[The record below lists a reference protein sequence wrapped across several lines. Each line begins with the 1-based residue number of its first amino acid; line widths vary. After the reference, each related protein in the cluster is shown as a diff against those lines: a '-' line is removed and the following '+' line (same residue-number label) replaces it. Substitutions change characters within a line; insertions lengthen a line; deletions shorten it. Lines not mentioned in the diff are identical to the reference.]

1 MSDDAELLRRYAE
14 NRSEPAFAALV
25 ERHLGL
31 VYAAA
36 LRRLDGDP
44 HRATE
49 ITQTVFIALARHAA
63 DLAQRPVFASWLHTA
78 TRHAVID
85 LLRAEQRRRTREKH
99 AHTLATVNAPVPTT
113 TSTEAEWEKVR
124 PLLDA
129 ALDQLNEPDRAL
141 LLLRFFEQHPFADIA
156 ANLHLTEDAA
166 RMRTARALEKLRT
179 HLSRHGIT
187 STATALGAALSTQT
201 LTAAPAGL
209 AATITTGALTGTTF
223 TGTALGLTFM
233 TATTKTLL
241 ATVALVTTLA
251 IGTAI
256 YESRRADRALH
267 SLTDLQQERDAINR
281 QNSEL
286 NSRLTANTAELSRLI
301 AQQKETVAK
310 LTAAT
315 APKTANINSVDVS
328 WLNPAFG
335 PAWTA
340 QQSAALG
347 MRYGQLYRELQLTP
361 EQIAK
366 FEKIQTELK
375 QAQADVWTL
384 TANQGLPINGPDVA
398 RLTMEPYAQA
408 RKNLEALLGGTD
420 LAKLDKYEA
429 GNATRELVAS
439 LAGNVYFSDTPLTAN
454 QGSALTAL
462 IATNTATRK
471 TAMKD
476 EGANTI
482 YTVRKETN
490 WDSVTAQAAGLLS
503 PSQLIALKQLAEQKR
518 LNTELQKILSPPPK

>member
-1 MSDDAELLRRYAE
+1 MSNDDELLRRYAE
-14 NRSEPAFAALV
+14 TRSEPAFAALV

-36 LRRLDGDP
+36 LRRLDGDT

-63 DLAQRPVFASWLHTA
+63 DLAQRPVLASWLHTA

-85 LLRAEQRRRTREKH
+85 LLRAERRRQTREQH
-99 AHTLATVNAPVPTT
+99 AHNLATVNASP
-113 TSTEAEWEKVR
+113 SASADAGWDQLR
-124 PLLDA
+124 PLIDA
-129 ALDQLNEPDRAL
+129 ALDQLNEHDRAL

-156 ANLHLTEDAA
+156 AKLHLTEDAA
-166 RMRTARALEKLRT
+166 RMRTTRALEKLRT

-187 STATALGAALSTQT
+187 STATALGAALTTQP
-201 LTAAPAGL
+201 LTAAPVSL
-209 AATITTGALTGTTF
+209 ATTITTGAIAGSTTLTASSLLLMTT
-223 TGTALGLTFM
+223 A
-233 TATTKTLL
+233 TKTLV
-241 ATVALVTTLA
+241 ATVALITTLA
-251 IGTAI
+251 IGTAV
-256 YESRRADRALH
+256 YESRRAEQAIHFLA
-267 SLTDLQQERDAINR
+267 DLQRERDTLSH
-281 QNSEL
+281 QTSDL
-286 NSRLTANTAELSRLI
+286 NSRLAASSAEISRLTSL
-301 AQQKETVAK
+301 QKETVAK
-310 LTAAT
+310 LTAAS
-315 APKTANINSVDVS
+315 APKPANVNSVDVS

-335 PAWTA
+335 PAWAA

-361 EQIAK
+361 EQIGQ

-384 TANQGLPINGPDVA
+384 AANQGLPTNGPDVA

-408 RKNLEALLGGTD
+408 RKNLEALLGGTGIT
-420 LAKLDKYEA
+420 KLDKYEA

-439 LAGNVYFSDTPLTAN
+439 LAGNVYYSDTPLTAN
-454 QGSALTAL
+454 QGTALTT
-462 IATNTATRK
+462 IITNNTETKK

-490 WDSVTAQAAGLLS
+490 WDLVTAQAAGLLS